1 MLKLIHWVLAVIAM
15 ASISLSV
22 TANERYPENGR
33 IEIFGDGYEN
43 TRLVDPGQGRFVFFR
58 VESAH
63 DSGQGVV
70 TVLVNEHYHTSLRPG
85 TFSTLCAPQGAY
97 ALAAVRREVGGQ
109 KKARLPESMG
119 IHARLEAG
127 RTRYFRLLDTASGE
141 KLLEMESADALSLL
155 QQTRE
160 AIHTIS
166 RVKGAQTCKQE
177 KVQAPAESSV
187 KPTAPV
193 APIAPI
199 KAEAPPPP
207 VLPASAAE
215 PLRSTVSQFSFAADT
230 LFAFGKATRESM
242 PIQGLRS
249 LEDLKERLVK
259 EYKGITEV
267 RVIGYADPIGG
278 ELANMQLSQMRAD
291 EVKNYLRSIGLVDVL
306 IKSEGRGA
314 TELVASHCPNANTP
328 VAILCHQ
335 PNRRVVIEVTGV
347 RVTTHKTR

>member
-1 MLKLIHWVLAVIAM
+1 MLKLIQCVLAVIAM
-15 ASISLSV
+15 TGTSLF
-22 TANERYPENGR
+22 AAENERYPENGR
-33 IEIFGDGYEN
+33 IEIFGEGYEN
-43 TRLVDPGQGRFVFFR
+43 MRLVDPGQGRFVFFR

-141 KLLEMESADALSLL
+141 KLLEMESADALTLL
-155 QQTRE
+155 KQTRE

-177 KVQAPAESSV
+177 KVQPPAEPAP
-187 KPTAPV
+187 KPPLPA
-193 APIAPI
+193 API
-199 KAEAPPPP
+199 KAEAPQPP
-207 VLPASAAE
+207 VLPAPAPASE
-215 PLRSTVSQFSFAADT
+215 PARTTVSQFSFAADT

-314 TELVASHCPNANTP
+314 SELVASHCPNTNTP

-347 RVTTHKTR
+347 RVTTQKPR